1 MKNKLILHYHTKTL
15 KASQQQIWQWQEGQS
30 GRTATFT
37 GRDGFGQVAELIYPS
52 SSFLP
57 QVYFLLKTADFS
69 WQTEDFSVNLEFG
82 EPATHVWLVEGDD
95 QLYYS
100 KQAAWASPFYQ
111 NGKAEAFD
119 MAIKSQEFDNKWA
132 YEGWLGARYQ
142 VQETNFRLWAPT
154 ASRVDLL
161 IYDGISC
168 HAPLKEILPMTRGHE
183 ISPGNPKTN
192 TYGVWF
198 AQVSE
203 DLANQAYA
211 YRLHD
216 WDGSYRESPDPYTE
230 VATKDGKRSVILS
243 QQDRQVKG
251 FKVCHGPAA
260 SWRLSNPNQAVIM
273 EMHIR
278 DFSKSETSGV
288 DRSKRGKFLG
298 ACQTGTVN
306 SAGDPTCFDYV
317 KSLGVNYIQ
326 LQPIFDH
333 HKTIDDKGNYAYN
346 WGYDPE
352 NYNVPSPIF
361 ASNPDQPVSAILD
374 LKTMIQAYHDAGIG
388 VIMDVVYNHTYS
400 CRTSPFQLTVPDYF
414 YRMKLDGSFEN
425 GSGCGNETASEKAMM
440 RQYMLD
446 SIRYWIEEYNID
458 GFRFDL
464 MGLHDVKT
472 MQAIRQMVDEID
484 PRILLYGEGWDMGE
498 GLADEQKAKKAN
510 ADRLPR
516 IGFFNDDMRNAVK
529 GAEVYGDFK
538 RGFVS
543 DQDTSQD
550 LVFALKGSRVFAP
563 YLSPSQLLN
572 YVEAHDNYNLN
583 DLFWALHPDDNK
595 TQHLQRILDANLINL
610 LMPGMVFMQ
619 LGQEFCRTKLYPTGP
634 NGQLTE
640 EDKERAMNSYNSPD
654 EVNQVDWDLVSQYKD
669 LIDLVRQAIKEKTS
683 NPIFSHQNFTEL
695 DQAMEVLAVEAGQIH
710 YQLSDQAKTYQIKL
724 KNLQK
729 NEGISE
735 TNIQKNVIIT
745 ITQNKNV
752 N

>member
-1 MKNKLILHYHTKTL
+1 MKNKLILHYHTKQSNL
-15 KASQQQIWQWQEGQS
+15 SQCSIWQWQEGRS
-30 GRTATFT
+30 GRTAYFT
-37 GRDGFGQVAELIYPS
+37 SQDGFGQVAELIYPS

-57 QVYFLLKTADFS
+57 QVYFLLKTEDFS
-69 WQTEDFSVNLEFG
+69 WQTKDFTVNLEFG
-82 EPATHVWLVEGDD
+82 EPETHVWLVEGDD
-95 QLYYS
+95 TLYYS
-100 KQAAWASPFYQ
+100 KQAAWTSPYHQSYQ
-111 NGKAEAFD
+111 AHAFD
-119 MAIKSQEFDNKWA
+119 MAIKSQDFDAKWT
-132 YEGWLGARYQ
+132 YEGWLGSRYQ
-142 VQETNFRLWAPT
+142 TQETAFRLWAPT

-161 IYDGISC
+161 IYDGASC
-168 HAPLKEILPMTRGHE
+168 HAPLKEILPMVRGHE
-183 ISPGNPKTN
+183 TSPDNPKTN
-192 TYGVWF
+192 THGVWF

-203 DLANQAYA
+203 DMANQAYA

-216 WDGSYRESPDPYTE
+216 WDGSYRDSPDPYTE
-230 VATKDGKRSVILS
+230 AATQDGKRSVILPR
-243 QQDRQVKG
+243 QARQVSG
-251 FKVCHGPAA
+251 FKVCHGSAA
-260 SWRLSNPNQAVIM
+260 TWRLANPNQAVIM

-288 DRSKRGKFLG
+288 EQSKRGKFLG

-306 SAGDPTCFDYV
+306 SAGDATCFDYV

-333 HKTIDDKGNYAYN
+333 HKTLDDKGNYAYN

-361 ASNPDQPVSAILD
+361 ASDPTNPVSAIRD

-414 YRMKLDGSFEN
+414 YRMKADGSFEN

-440 RQYMLD
+440 RQYMLA

-484 PRILLYGEGWDMGE
+484 PRILLYGEGWDMGRVLSDQE
-498 GLADEQKAKKAN
+498 KAKKAN
-510 ADRLPR
+510 ANQLPR

-543 DQDTSQD
+543 NQDTSQD
-550 LVFALKGSRVFAP
+550 LVFALAGSRAFAP

-583 DLFWALHPDDNK
+583 DLFWALHPSDSQI
-595 TQHLQRILDANLINL
+595 QHQQRILDANLINL

-634 NGQLTE
+634 DGQLTE
-640 EDKERAMNSYNSPD
+640 EDKERAMNSYNAPD
-654 EVNQVDWDLVSQYKD
+654 QVNQVDWNLVSQHKD
-669 LIDLVRQAIKEKTS
+669 LISLISQAIKEKTS
-683 NPIFSHQNFTEL
+683 HPIFSYQNFTDL
-695 DQAMEVLAVEAGQIH
+695 DQAMTVHTVEKDQIS
-710 YQLSDQAKTYQIKL
+710 YQLGHGQQVYQIKL
-724 KNLQK
+724 KNFSK
-729 NEGISE
+729 NEHFFR

-745 ITQNKNV
+745 IN
-752 N
+752 